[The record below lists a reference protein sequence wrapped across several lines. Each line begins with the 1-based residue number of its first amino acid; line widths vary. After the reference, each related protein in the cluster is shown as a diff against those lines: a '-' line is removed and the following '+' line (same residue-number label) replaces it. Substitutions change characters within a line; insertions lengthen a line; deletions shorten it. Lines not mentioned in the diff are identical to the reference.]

1 MIILKQSTTNSNKA
15 KTPIDL
21 FNEREK
27 RHQNHI
33 HCYRSKRIATTTSKC
48 LHRKNDL
55 QENIVSSNISS
66 TNVNGSTNS
75 VTLHNRNG
83 QSNCIIA
90 PSKPEV
96 KNNVTLSISNSSSNR
111 KFNDL
116 KSDVRDSKASTS
128 NLENLSCL
136 AEKELDLMSST
147 SNTPAPSKR
156 EHISGQPNGHCGKPP
171 SKTPSSKCTKAFCFE
186 RLSGHGC
193 GSFKNN
199 SPPSRPSS
207 KKWSRSPS
215 PIPKISK
222 GRSKVGESK
231 CEVNRANPTAVL
243 AKERKA
249 AMQLGVIVGV
259 FLLCWLPYFT
269 LFMVVAWC
277 GDGSSSSAST
287 PETIMDQETAT
298 VITSFE
304 NVASNNN
311 KSLHGMEVDTSDVG
325 APQYDGCVNEV
336 VMQVV
341 LWLGYL
347 NSCLNPILY
356 PLCNDN
362 FKRAFKRML
371 RLSTSRP
378 EPGNPITMQ
387 GHQQQNLGTV
397 MGRMHE
403 RQTTT
408 G

>member
-1 MIILKQSTTNSNKA
+1 MIILQQSSGYSNKA
-15 KTPIDL
+15 KTPIDK

-33 HCYRSKRIATTTSKC
+33 HCYRSKRIATTTHKC
-48 LHRKNDL
+48 LHSQSSL
-55 QENIVSSNISS
+55 QENLVSPNVSGN
-66 TNVNGSTNS
+66 NVNGIKTS
-75 VTLHNRNG
+75 VTQHNRN
-83 QSNCIIA
+83 SLLKCSIP

-96 KNNVTLSISNSSSNR
+96 RDNVTPSIQNSSSDR

-116 KSDVRDSKASTS
+116 KSGVRDSKESTP

-136 AEKELDLMSST
+136 ADKELNLMSTT
-147 SNTPAPSKR
+147 SNTPIPSKR
-156 EHISGQPNGHCGKPP
+156 DHILGQPNGHCGKPP
-171 SKTPSSKCTKAFCFE
+171 SRTPSSKCTKAFCFE

-277 GDGSSSSAST
+277 GDGSSSTSST
-287 PETIMDQETAT
+287 SETITDQETDT
-298 VITSFE
+298 VITSST
-304 NVASNNN
+304 NVASTNN
-311 KSLHGMEVDTSDVG
+311 KSLHGMEVGTTDVG